1 MSNVVSIFKNKKV
14 SKTPLKVNHLNHDT
28 DSSDF
33 NDRTKRIRESL
44 NKINS
49 LMLDLKKMADKTESL
64 NKRRK
69 EDG

>member
-14 SKTPLKVNHLNHDT
+14 SKTPLVVNPLNHDT
-28 DSSDF
+28 DNSDF